1 MEGMKTAEELYEKHK
16 SKIETYDGEIRTAH
30 QDFWCVFYLDF
41 QNAITEDRKQIKDMI
56 DEMIEGLKGECEDCG
71 EDYNACSCVASIPI
85 GEKIEALTELKDK
98 LK

>member
-56 DEMIEGLKGECEDCG
+56 DNMLKAEDDAG
-71 EDYNACSCVASIPI
+71 YKLNARW
-85 GEKIEALTELKDK
+85 ALTELKDK
-98 LK
+98 L

>member
-56 DEMIEGLKGECEDCG
+56 DEETTRLEQKLENTSRDEKELRWVLNG
-71 EDYNACSCVASIPI
+71 
-85 GEKIEALTELKDK
+85 KIEALTELKDK

>member
-1 MEGMKTAEELYEKHK
+1 MKTAEELFNGCNHDIGLSYNKPL
-16 SKIETYDGEIRTAH
+16 
-30 QDFWCVFYLDF
+30 V
-41 QNAITEDRKQIKDMI
+41 ITLVEFTKALTEHDKEIKDMI